1 MPSNKKSSKSKA
13 KAANRNLNNETV
25 VVLKRL
31 LSAIKELDNKGKN
44 QTITP
49 PNVAIPINHYRDI
62 TPELEGAY
70 KMLEDGANLIKN
82 VSTKYTL
89 LGKINVEDG
98 SKYTTELRQ
107 ASELIS
113 TSAFLVHQPNVGCAL
128 ATRTVIK
135 QKCSSI
141 LNSVIALV
149 ESFVSLKALDGNVGA
164 QLTGAVWSACDQVL
178 ENFPK
183 GNRTCMRREMFT
195 WVRDCNDTM
204 EEFQELIDLSTNGED
219 DTESEVN
226 DEDQYSSK
234 ELDVAKASLALIK
247 CSRGIINLSMK
258 ASECAGAELSEL
270 EKKLQSE
277 DHSDDEESKKVIK
290 MRKLSN
296 LQWINN
302 LHETCRLVGEGMT
315 NLGCVMYPP
324 LNVSDAVEWT
334 DTEIGAQASEQTKC
348 LLEAAHMIDNPILG
362 DDPKTIVMNDEV
374 KEMCSKLISAIEH
387 RSKEVQE
394 GIKTLL

>member
-1 MPSNKKSSKSKA
+1 MPSSKKSSKSKA

-31 LSAIKELDNKGKN
+31 QSAIKELDNKGKN
-44 QTITP
+44 QIITP
-49 PNVAIPINHYRDI
+49 PNVSIPINHYRDI

-107 ASELIS
+107 ACELIS
-113 TSAFLVHQPNVGCAL
+113 TSAFLVHQPNVGCAR
-128 ATRTVIK
+128 ATRTMIK

-149 ESFVSLKALDGNVGA
+149 ESFVSLKALDGNIGA

-178 ENFPK
+178 ENCPK

-204 EEFQELIDLSTNGED
+204 EEFQELIDLSTDGED
-219 DTESEVN
+219 GTESEGN
-226 DEDQYSSK
+226 DEDVYSSN
-234 ELDVAKASLALIK
+234 ELVVAKASLALIK

-258 ASECAGAELSEL
+258 ASECAGTELSEL

-277 DHSDDEESKKVIK
+277 DEESKNIIK
-290 MRKLSN
+290 TRKLSI

-334 DTEIGAQASEQTKC
+334 DTELGDQTSEQTKC
-348 LLEAAHMIDNPILG
+348 LLEAAHMIDNPIPG
-362 DDPKTIVMNDEV
+362 DDLKTIAMNEEV

-387 RSKEVQE
+387 RSEEVQE